1 MRASPFRAIASA
13 LLLFLL
19 AACSGDGPS
28 GIAPEEGISTS
39 ALNGIQLVLVSGGG
53 QAGAPGQ
60 ALPEPVVVRVTDRK
74 GAPVVNGLLNFI
86 PPQGGGVEPR
96 QARTDAQGYA
106 RATWTLGSLGAQA
119 LRVSGVG
126 GTLVVTATAQRGSG
140 SRIGLV
146 KTTGD
151 GQQAA
156 AGSLL
161 RGGLQVAVMRDD
173 GRPVSGAVVTWTPS
187 AGTLDRTSSRTSGVG
202 LTHVRWTLGAEGGT
216 QTLTASAPGA
226 EPVTF
231 TATATGGLPRA
242 ATLQLLPDS
251 LVIDAG
257 ATAAFTA
264 VVRDSG
270 GAVIPGRA
278 LVWSSSDAAVAAV
291 DSLGVVRGVA
301 GGTAQVTARLGALGA
316 SATVRVRPGAA
327 SIQVDP
333 DSLVLD
339 VDGTGRL
346 AAVVRDASGAILPGP
361 APAWSSADPAVATV
375 DANGNVRGVAAGTV
389 RVTATLGALSA
400 GATVRVRGRGPSLE
414 LFPDSLVLDIG
425 VWGKLYP
432 VVRDASG
439 RAIVDYRVEYSTSSD
454 QVVFPYSDGSMAAVG
469 AGTARI
475 TARWGNLTASVPVRV
490 RPARGA
496 LTIPQIQKRA
506 GYAGIIDLST
516 RSLETN
522 WWVHVSQYN
531 LSAVTMRIR
540 SPAGRTIDCMNVSAT
555 HYNIRNEFRCS
566 LVIPRGSEPGTWRVD
581 RVTVTRDGQTTVF
594 TGADLDAMGTLG
606 RGFDVYGSGADTQ
619 PPQVRVLW
627 PHQGT
632 RYPDIYYLNVG
643 IIDHVSGVRSARM
656 TVRGPGGVTHS
667 CEVSKSSGEL
677 AKVGGGVCRLPL
689 QPGSG
694 TWDLVSVEV
703 EDGAGNRATYTP
715 QQIAQMNSGMS
726 EAPFLVYS
734 FTP

>member
-1 MRASPFRAIASA
+1 MRASPFRTIASV
-13 LLLFLL
+13 LLAFLL

-28 GIAPEEGISTS
+28 GIAPEAGISTS
-39 ALNGIQLVLVSGGG
+39 TLNGIQLALVSGGG
-53 QAGAPGQ
+53 QTGVPGQ
-60 ALPEPVVVRVTDRK
+60 ALPEPVVVRVTDRR
-74 GAPVVNGLLNFI
+74 GAPVVNGMLNFI
-86 PPQGGGVEPR
+86 PPRDGGVEPR

-140 SRIGLV
+140 TRIGLV
-146 KTTGD
+146 KTVGD
-151 GQQAA
+151 GQLAA
-156 AGSLL
+156 AGTLL

-173 GRPVSGAVVTWTPS
+173 GRPVTGAVVTWTPS
-187 AGTLDRTSSRTSGVG
+187 AGTLDRTSGRTSGVG
-202 LTHVRWTLGAEGGT
+202 LTHVRWTLGPEGGR
-216 QTLTASAPGA
+216 QTLTASTPGA

-231 TATATGGLPRA
+231 TATATGGQPRA

-251 LVIDAG
+251 LVLDAG

-270 GAVIPGRA
+270 GAVLPGRA

-291 DSLGVVRGVA
+291 DSAGGVRAVA
-301 GGTAQVTARLGALGA
+301 GGTAQVTARLGALSA
-316 SATVRVRPGAA
+316 SATVRVRPGPA
-327 SIQVDP
+327 SLQVQP

-339 VDGTGRL
+339 VDGTERL
-346 AAVVRDASGAILPGP
+346 TAVVRDASGAVLPGP

-375 DANGNVRGVAAGTV
+375 DANGNVRGVAPGTV

-400 GATVRVRGRGPSLE
+400 HATVRVRGRFPSLE

-425 VWGKLYP
+425 VWGKLFP

-439 RAIVDYRVEYSTSSD
+439 RATVDYRVEYSTSSD

-490 RPARGA
+490 RPARAA

-506 GYAGIIDLST
+506 GYDGIIDPST
-516 RSLETN
+516 RNVTLN

-540 SPAGRTIDCMNVSAT
+540 SPGGRTIDCLSPSPT
-555 HYNIRNEFRCS
+555 HYSGGEFSCS
-566 LVIPRGSEPGTWRVD
+566 LVLPRGSEPGVWRVD
-581 RVTVTRDGQTTVF
+581 RVTVTKDGQTTVF

-606 RGFDVYGSGADTQ
+606 RAFDVHGSGADTQ
-619 PPQVRVLW
+619 PPLVRMLW
-627 PHQGT
+627 PNQGT
-632 RYPDIYYLNVG
+632 RYPDIYYLDVG

-677 AKVGGGVCRLPL
+677 AKVTGGVCRLPL
-689 QPGSG
+689 RPGSG
-694 TWDLVSVEV
+694 TWDLVTVEV

-715 QQIAQMNSGMS
+715 QQIAQTSNIG
-726 EAPFLVYS
+726 EAPFFVYS